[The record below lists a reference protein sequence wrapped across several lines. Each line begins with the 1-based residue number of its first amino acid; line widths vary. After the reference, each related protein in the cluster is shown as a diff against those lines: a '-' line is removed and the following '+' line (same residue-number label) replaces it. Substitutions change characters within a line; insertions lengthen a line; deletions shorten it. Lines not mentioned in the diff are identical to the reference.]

1 VEADSIES
9 GLMRVLVVVHG
20 FPPFHQ
26 GGSEIYAETHARA
39 LQRLYGDD
47 ILVLT
52 RDNDASRK
60 EYEVRLERRHD
71 LRIARINNTFRVIRS
86 FEDTYRNEALAR
98 VAARLI
104 QDFDPEAAHIHHL
117 TCLSTTIVSIL
128 AAREIPIVFTLHDYW
143 LMCHR
148 GQLLD
153 ANYQLCDGPGPGGCG
168 TCLGTEAG
176 ARPVLFAG
184 ASVVRAVQRRMSAD
198 AARRLHRMAST
209 LGRLASIQSDTAVE
223 ARRRDDHMR
232 HLAEHVT
239 HFLAPS
245 RAVRERFV
253 KFGFPAERITV
264 SETGLDHTRFAGA
277 ERTSGS
283 VLRLGFLGSLMISKG
298 PHILLEAYARL
309 PPGAATVDLF
319 GGAAA
324 YHGDD
329 SYQLRLEPLLSMAGV
344 RVHGAIPPDEVRKA
358 LSSIDVLVVP
368 SIWPESSGMVIREAF
383 LAGVPVVASNIGGI
397 PEVVEEGRGGLL
409 FRANDVDDL
418 HQTLARFLSNP
429 TLSHTLRAAIP
440 SVRTIEDD
448 VRQSRRLYERDRGT
462 MERASPRVAAIV
474 LNYRTPQDT
483 FLAVTSLR
491 ASSRPPDDVI
501 VVDNDP
507 SEDCRAALATVAGSI
522 TYVRTGSNLGFS
534 GGMNVGIRT
543 ALDRGANM
551 VLLVNSDV
559 VVGPDCIGRLESALT
574 RTGGAGIAG
583 PMILARSEPG
593 RVASMGISYAP
604 ASGRMRHRCFGAR
617 SSDFRAASIQSAD
630 AVAGCF
636 MLVRREVFDRV
647 GLFDERFFFS
657 FEELDLCLRARNAG
671 FATILVGEAVAYHEG
686 SRSVGKESPRR
697 LYFAARNHLLL
708 AATTSPPLNPV
719 ASFCRASSIVML
731 NVTHALTASGG
742 SLPTRLREV
751 VRGTYDYFTGCFG
764 AGS

>member
-1 VEADSIES
+1 
-9 GLMRVLVVVHG
+9 MRVLVVVHG

-26 GGSEIYAETHARA
+26 GGSEIYAETHTRT
-39 LQRLYGDD
+39 LRRLYGDEV
-47 ILVLT
+47 LVLT

-60 EYEVRLERRHD
+60 EYDVRIEHRHE
-71 LRIARINNTFRVIRS
+71 LRIARINNTFRRIRS
-86 FEDTYRNEALAR
+86 FEDTYRNETLAS

-104 QDFDPEAAHIHHL
+104 RDFEPEAAHIHHL

-153 ANYQLCDGPGPGGCG
+153 TNFQLCDGPGPGGCE

-184 ASVVRAVQRRMSAD
+184 AAVVRAVQRRIPVD
-198 AARRLHRMAST
+198 AGRRLHRLAST

-223 ARRRDDHMR
+223 TRRRDDHMR
-232 HLAEHVT
+232 RMAEHVT

-245 RAVRERFV
+245 RFVRGRFV
-253 KFGFPAERITV
+253 QFGFPPGRITV
-264 SETGLDHTRFAGA
+264 SETGLDHTRFAGT
-277 ERTSGS
+277 ERAIGP

-309 PPGAATVDLF
+309 PPGSATVDLF

-324 YHGDD
+324 YHGDN
-329 SYQLRLEPLLSMAGV
+329 SYQRRLEPLVSLAGV
-344 RVHGAIPPDEVRKA
+344 RAHGAIPPGEVSKA

-409 FRANDVDDL
+409 FRANDVNDL
-418 HQTLARFLSNP
+418 HKTLARFLSEP
-429 TLSHTLRAAIP
+429 ALWHTLRAAIP
-440 SVRTIEDD
+440 PVRTIEDD
-448 VRQSRRLYERDRGT
+448 VRQARRFYERDRGT
-462 MERASPRVAAIV
+462 TEGTSPRIAAVV

-483 FLAVTSLR
+483 FLAVASLR
-491 ASSRPPDDVI
+491 ASTRPPDDVI

-507 SEDCRAALATVAGSI
+507 SEDCRTALAPVAGSI

-534 GGMNVGIRT
+534 GGMNVGVRT
-543 ALDRGANM
+543 ALDRGASL

-559 VVGPDCIGRLESALT
+559 VIPPDCIGRLEDALKK
-574 RTGGAGIAG
+574 TGGAGIAG
-583 PMILARSEPG
+583 PVILSRSEPG

-604 ASGRMRHRCFGAR
+604 ASGRMRHRCFGAQF
-617 SSDFRAASIQSAD
+617 SDFKTASIQSAD

-647 GLFDERFFFS
+647 GMFDERFFFS
-657 FEELDLCLRARNAG
+657 FEELDLCLRATDGG
-671 FATILVGEAVAYHEG
+671 FATILVGGAVAYHEG
-686 SRSVGKESPRR
+686 SCSIGKKSPRR

-719 ASFCRASSIVML
+719 ASFCRASSIVTL

-742 SLPTRLREV
+742 SLLTRLRAV
-751 VRGTYDYFTGCFG
+751 ARGTYHYFTGCFG